1 MLFVLFMIFNQTVHW
16 TLYNVADGESQ
27 ALGGLLY
34 LLAEVDAYVAYYVY
48 RQPRAPVGHCVAL
61 EKQLEALL

>member
-16 TLYNVADGESQ
+16 ALYNVADGESQ

-48 RQPRAPVGHCVAL
+48 W
-61 EKQLEALL
+61 